1 MTNEQKAQTYN
12 RLMSEFGLVENRI
25 SYLKNDNLNPTQQI
39 LDEIRRLEIQKGL
52 IMREVERL
60 MS

>member
-39 LDEIRRLEIQKGL
+39 LDEIRKLEIQKGL

>member
-39 LDEIRRLEIQKGL
+39 LDEIRKLEIQKGP

>member
-39 LDEIRRLEIQKGL
+39 LDEIRKLEIQKSY
-52 IMREVERL
+52 IMKQVERL